1 MVLMSGRLD
10 VKEGGPI
17 TISLVLL
24 KFTTMSFIYSRHL
37 LICLA
42 VSTEYRRVTDGQTD
56 GRTGIL
62 GIRDVAEASR
72 GNKLVAYCCKP
83 LMQAYTK
90 SNKTVGVCI
99 YFASLAVYTTKC

>member
-10 VKEGGPI
+10 VKEGEPI

-24 KFTTMSFIYSRHL
+24 KFTTMSFTYSLL

-56 GRTGIL
+56 GRTDIL